1 MPPSKAAG
9 ATAAKKQRLTLA
21 QLAAYDDILTD
32 ALVDHAFYWA
42 TVPKNRSS
50 YHPSRGIREGE
61 VAKIIQ
67 EEVIVNKDLE
77 AAEKRLL
84 TSVDGLKRFVGGLK
98 LEKERT
104 DFVQHLRRY
113 LRIYMPDCPWEVST
127 TNRYT
132 IVTHEACVIARRYI
146 KRNETIKYL
155 SGIQINITP
164 EEEKE
169 ITVRKKDFSIVVSSR
184 KKCTSLFMGPARF
197 ANHDCRANARLMTT
211 SQSTI
216 EIVASRP
223 IDVGEEITVTYS
235 DCYFGDNNC
244 ECLCRT
250 CEKELRNGWAPA
262 DGAVNV
268 KVSVEEDEPK
278 ETYSLRR
285 RRRDDSIGGSSRTP
299 SVTPD
304 MRPRIYKTKPKT
316 KMRDAQETSAIPT
329 PAPEGTPRGR
339 KRTMDAIATPPIT
352 PAKRPKFLSE
362 SSATSSNSLSLP
374 SRAASGE
381 DSLSTRSAT
390 PRDAD
395 APEMTI
401 ASPEKESPQP
411 EIQTETPPSSF
422 TIDTLDETKSEE
434 RRDYKGSVN
443 TTVEPVSPQSM
454 GSRASP
460 DAIPTPIPMPPAVVA
475 PARTVP
481 RPPRLMTMSIS
492 SILNDPSPTDDSA
505 ELYYPFTTSRVASAP
520 AVVSTVELVSGQ
532 QDVQPDQE
540 EEKVL
545 PEIKVESEIVV
556 KTKIESEP
564 EAEAEAEAEVEA
576 EIEAEAEST
585 IEVATTIT
593 EKPKRHKRQDAA
605 PKQTA
610 PPPART
616 RTPGDY
622 VLTPLLLSEP
632 DMAWIQCT
640 NCSNYFVQQN
650 AYFTRSSCPRCE
662 RHSKL
667 YGYVWPKTDKTGPMD
682 KEERIL
688 DHRMIHRFLDSN
700 DERRA
705 RGRKLLSASKDTEEV
720 DGGRGRASR
729 RGSNKAGD
737 ESQKE
742 ETSRVRRSGRARR
755 MSSKLA
761 EW

>member
-1 MPPSKAAG
+1 MAPPKAAG
-9 ATAAKKQRLTLA
+9 ATAKKQRLTLS

-32 ALVDHAFYWA
+32 ALVDHAFYWT

-67 EEVIVNKDLE
+67 EDVVVNKDLE

-84 TSVDGLKRFVGGLK
+84 TSVDGLKRYVNGLK
-98 LEKERT
+98 LDKEKA

-184 KKCTSLFMGPARF
+184 KKRTSLFMGPARF
-197 ANHDCRANARLMTT
+197 ANHDCRANAKLMTT

-223 IDVGEEITVTYS
+223 IEVGEEITVTYS
-235 DCYFGDNNC
+235 DCYFGDDNC

-250 CEKELRNGWAPA
+250 CEKELRNGWAPG
-262 DGAVNV
+262 DEAVNV
-268 KVSVEEDEPK
+268 KISVEKDERK

-285 RRRDDSIGGSSRTP
+285 RRRDDSIGGSSRTS

-304 MRPRIYKTKPKT
+304 MRPRIYKTKPKV
-316 KMRDAQETSAIPT
+316 KKQDAQDTSAIPT
-329 PAPEGTPRGR
+329 PAPEATPRGR
-339 KRTMDAIATPPIT
+339 KRTMDAMATPPIT
-352 PAKRPKFLSE
+352 PAKKLKLF
-362 SSATSSNSLSLP
+362 
-374 SRAASGE
+374 AASSVD
-381 DSLSTRSAT
+381 DSLSTRSVT
-390 PRDAD
+390 PSHAD
-395 APEMTI
+395 APETDT

-411 EIQTETPPSSF
+411 EAHTPPRFSAERLDTAKDEKQHAYKD
-422 TIDTLDETKSEE
+422 TI
-434 RRDYKGSVN
+434 N
-443 TTVEPVSPQSM
+443 ITVEPVSPQSM

-460 DAIPTPIPMPPAVVA
+460 DMVPVEA
-475 PARTVP
+475 PVQPLP
-481 RPPRLMTMSIS
+481 RPRQLITMSIS
-492 SILNDPSPTDDSA
+492 SILNDPSAIEDPA
-505 ELYYPFTTSRVASAP
+505 EAYYPFVANVRVA
-520 AVVSTVELVSGQ
+520 GQ
-532 QDVQPDQE
+532 PV
-540 EEKVL
+540 
-545 PEIKVESEIVV
+545 VESKFELI
-556 KTKIESEP
+556 SEP
-564 EAEAEAEAEVEA
+564 EDAQ
-576 EIEAEAEST
+576 
-585 IEVATTIT
+585 T
-593 EKPKRHKRQDAA
+593 EQPKRRKRGTAI
-605 PKQTA
+605 PKQST
-610 PPPART
+610 PPPARL
-616 RTPGDY
+616 RKPGDY

-640 NCSNYFVQQN
+640 NCSDYFVQQN

-667 YGYVWPKTDKTGPMD
+667 YGYAWPKTDKTGPSD

-705 RGRKLLSASKDTEEV
+705 RGRKLLSETRDDTQEMDEE
-720 DGGRGRASR
+720 RGRASK
-729 RGSNKAGD
+729 RGPNRAGNT
-737 ESQKE
+737 SQKDGD
-742 ETSRVRRSGRARR
+742 SRVRRSGRARR
-755 MSSKLA
+755 MSSKLI
-761 EW
+761 EG

>member
-1 MPPSKAAG
+1 MAPPKAAV
-9 ATAAKKQRLTLA
+9 ATAKKQRLTLS

-50 YHPSRGIREGE
+50 YHPSRGIREE
-61 VAKIIQ
+61 EIAKIIQ
-67 EEVIVNKDLE
+67 EEVVVNKDLE

-84 TSVDGLKRFVGGLK
+84 ASDGLKRFVNGLK
-98 LEKERT
+98 SDKEKA

-113 LRIYMPDCPWEVST
+113 LRIYAPDCPWEVST

-197 ANHDCRANARLMTT
+197 ANHDCRANAKLMTT
-211 SQSTI
+211 SHSTI

-235 DCYFGDNNC
+235 DCYFGEDNC

-250 CEKELRNGWAPA
+250 CEQELRNGWAPE
-262 DGAVNV
+262 DGAATV
-268 KVSVEEDEPK
+268 KISVEDDEPK

-304 MRPRIYKTKPKT
+304 MRPRIYKTKLKA
-316 KMRDAQETSAIPT
+316 KKRDAQETSAIPS
-329 PAPEGTPRGR
+329 PAPEETPRGR
-339 KRTMDAIATPPIT
+339 KRTVEAIATPPIT
-352 PAKRPKFLSE
+352 PAKKMKLLSA
-362 SSATSSNSLSLP
+362 SSDVSANSLSLP
-374 SRAASGE
+374 GAASSVD
-381 DSLSTRSAT
+381 DSASTRSAT
-390 PRDAD
+390 PSHTD
-395 APEMTI
+395 APETDI
-401 ASPEKESPQP
+401 TTPEKESPEPDAHTPRIPSAQP
-411 EIQTETPPSSF
+411 
-422 TIDTLDETKSEE
+422 LD
-434 RRDYKGSVN
+434 N
-443 TTVEPVSPQSM
+443 TNEKQAYQDAASTAVEPVSPQSM

-460 DAIPTPIPMPPAVVA
+460 DMPRTEA
-475 PARTVP
+475 PVRTVP
-481 RPPRLMTMSIS
+481 RPPQLITMSIS
-492 SILNDPSPTDDSA
+492 SILNDPSPTEDTA
-505 ELYYPFTTSRVASAP
+505 AAYYPFTTNIGVAREP
-520 AVVSTVELVSGQ
+520 VVESKFVLISEPDDVRPEEVEEDEEEE
-532 QDVQPDQE
+532 DVQP
-540 EEKVL
+540 
-545 PEIKVESEIVV
+545 EIEV
-556 KTKIESEP
+556 KTEIHVETRIEAET
-564 EAEAEAEAEVEA
+564 EAEAEPTMEAA
-576 EIEAEAEST
+576 ASDAKS
-585 IEVATTIT
+585 
-593 EKPKRHKRQDAA
+593 KRRKRQ
-605 PKQTA
+605 KSISEQSA
-610 PPPART
+610 PPPARV

-640 NCSNYFVQQN
+640 NCSDYFVQQN
-650 AYFTRSSCPRCE
+650 AYFTRSCCPRCE

-667 YGYVWPKTDKTGPMD
+667 YGYAWPKTDKAGPSD

-705 RGRKLLSASKDTEEV
+705 RGRKLVSESRDDTEDLDAE
-720 DGGRGRASR
+720 RGRSSR
-729 RGSNKAGD
+729 REFTRAGNRSLKD
-737 ESQKE
+737 DD
-742 ETSRVRRSGRARR
+742 SRVRRSGRTRQ
-755 MSSKLA
+755 MSSRLA

>member
-9 ATAAKKQRLTLA
+9 ATAKKQRLTLA

-67 EEVIVNKDLE
+67 EDVIVNKDLE

-84 TSVDGLKRFVGGLK
+84 TSVDGLKRFVSGLK
-98 LEKERT
+98 LEKEKT
-104 DFVQHLRRY
+104 DFVHHLRRY

-155 SGIQINITP
+155 AGIQINITP

-235 DCYFGDNNC
+235 DCYFGENNC

-268 KVSVEEDEPK
+268 KVSVEEDESK

-329 PAPEGTPRGR
+329 PAPEATPRGR
-339 KRTMDAIATPPIT
+339 KRNMEAIATPPIT

-362 SSATSSNSLSLP
+362 SSAISSNSLSLA
-374 SRAASGE
+374 SRVASGDE
-381 DSLSTRSAT
+381 SLSTRSAT

-395 APEMTI
+395 APEATI
-401 ASPEKESPQP
+401 ASPAKESPQP
-411 EIQTETPPSSF
+411 EIQTQTPPSSF
-422 TIDTLDETKSEE
+422 SLDTLDDTKSEE
-434 RRDYKGSVN
+434 RQDYKEPAS

-460 DAIPTPIPMPPAVVA
+460 DAIPTPMPMPPSVVA
-475 PARTVP
+475 PTRTVP

-492 SILNDPSPTDDSA
+492 SILNDASPTDDSP
-505 ELYYPFTTSRVASAP
+505 ELFYPFTTRRVASEP
-520 AVVSTVELVSGQ
+520 AVVSTVELISRPE
-532 QDVQPDQE
+532 DVQKEQE
-540 EEKVL
+540 EEQIL
-545 PEIKVESEIVV
+545 PEIKVETEIVV
-556 KTKIESEP
+556 KTNIQTEP
-564 EAEAEAEAEVEA
+564 ESKAEG
-576 EIEAEAEST
+576 EAEST

-593 EKPKRHKRQDAA
+593 EKPKRRKRQDA
-605 PKQTA
+605 PIKQTTA

-640 NCSNYFVQQN
+640 NCSSYFVQQN

-705 RGRKLLSASKDTEEV
+705 RGRKLLSASKDTEEA
-720 DGGRGRASR
+720 DAERGRASR
-729 RGSNKAGD
+729 RGSNKAVDGS
-737 ESQKE
+737 EKEGSEKE
-742 ETSRVRRSGRARR
+742 ESSRVRRSGRARR

>member
-1 MPPSKAAG
+1 MAPPKAAV
-9 ATAAKKQRLTLA
+9 ATAKKQRLTLS

-32 ALVDHAFYWA
+32 ALVDHAFYWT

-50 YHPSRGIREGE
+50 YHPSRGIREE
-61 VAKIIQ
+61 EIAKIIKEQ
-67 EEVIVNKDLE
+67 VVVRMDLE
-77 AAEKRLL
+77 EAEKRLL
-84 TSVDGLKRFVGGLK
+84 ASDGLKRFVNGLK
-98 LEKERT
+98 SDKEKA

-211 SQSTI
+211 SHSTI

-235 DCYFGDNNC
+235 DCYFGDDNC

-250 CEKELRNGWAPA
+250 CEQEMRNGWAPGV
-262 DGAVNV
+262 GAANV
-268 KVSVEEDEPK
+268 KISVEQDERK

-304 MRPRIYKTKPKT
+304 MRPRIYKTKPKAT
-316 KMRDAQETSAIPT
+316 KRNAQETSAFPS
-329 PAPEGTPRGR
+329 PAPEATSRGR
-339 KRTMDAIATPPIT
+339 KRTAEAIATPPIT
-352 PAKRPKFLSE
+352 PAKKIKLLSE
-362 SSATSSNSLSLP
+362 ASDASSHLLSLP
-374 SRAASGE
+374 GTSSSVD
-381 DSLSTRSAT
+381 DSSSSRSAT
-390 PRDAD
+390 PSHAD
-395 APEMTI
+395 APETDI
-401 ASPEKESPQP
+401 TSPEKESPEPDTEAQERFSAQP
-411 EIQTETPPSSF
+411 
-422 TIDTLDETKSEE
+422 LDQKNEKQAYQ
-434 RRDYKGSVN
+434 DAAN
-443 TTVEPVSPQSM
+443 ITVEPVSPQSM
-454 GSRASP
+454 GGRASP
-460 DAIPTPIPMPPAVVA
+460 NMIRVEPPVRAA
-475 PARTVP
+475 P
-481 RPPRLMTMSIS
+481 RPPQLMTMSIS
-492 SILNDPSPTDDSA
+492 SILNDPSPTEDTA
-505 ELYYPFTTSRVASAP
+505 EAYYPFTTNIGATREP
-520 AVVSTVELVSGQ
+520 VVESKFELISEPD
-532 QDVQPDQE
+532 DVQSE
-540 EEKVL
+540 EEEVQ
-545 PEIKVESEIVV
+545 PEIQV
-556 KTKIESEP
+556 KTEIYVETRV
-564 EAEAEAEAEVEA
+564 EAETEAEVESI
-576 EIEAEAEST
+576 IEAAHSD
-585 IEVATTIT
+585 
-593 EKPKRHKRQDAA
+593 EKPKRRKRQTGIS
-605 PKQTA
+605 KQPTA
-610 PPPART
+610 PPARV

-640 NCSNYFVQQN
+640 NCSDYFVQQN
-650 AYFTRSSCPRCE
+650 AYFTKSSCPRCE

-667 YGYVWPKTDKTGPMD
+667 YGYAWPKTDKAGPSD

-705 RGRKLLSASKDTEEV
+705 RGRKLVSESRDDTEEL
-720 DGGRGRASR
+720 DAERGRTSR
-729 RGSNKAGD
+729 RVSDRAANR
-737 ESQKE
+737 SQKDDD
-742 ETSRVRRSGRARR
+742 SRVRRSGRTRR